1 MRRTNF
7 ELVAI
12 DVAKEV
18 RYPRRRTGALDLE
31 GSEDDYR
38 AGARGYIFFLT
49 SKQ

>member
-18 RYPRRRTGALDLE
+18 RYPRRRTGALDIGRALE
-31 GSEDDYR
+31 GYL
-38 AGARGYIFFLT
+38 FFLT